1 MSIFPPILTVTA
13 SEQKAVM
20 DIDPAFADYRAAI
33 AILDASLLN
42 REIQLFNAPF
52 LQNGRI
58 STGEMVEKFTEATA
72 GLGPKDDGKKGK
84 KKGKGKGKTKNEDE
98 GHPSANRSLVD
109 KELEHTDKGTE
120 EDGDDGQELRRW
132 RWRKITEWVRSQ
144 RIER

>member
-1 MSIFPPILTVTA
+1 MSFFPPILTVTA

-72 GLGPKDDGKKGK
+72 GLGPKDEGKKGK
-84 KKGKGKGKTKNEDE
+84 KKGNGKGKTKNEDE
-98 GHPSANRSLVD
+98 RHPSANGSLVD
-109 KELEHTDKGTE
+109 KDLEHTDKGTE

-132 RWRKITEWVRSQ
+132 RWRKIAEWVRSQ
-144 RIER
+144 RNER